1 MNYRQFL
8 DQVRQYTIHFFKSKD
23 TQKLLYHNL
32 EHTQMVV
39 ANAEQIARHYQ
50 LAGKDFFI
58 VMTAAWFHDSGYLTG
73 DPADHEQRSAD
84 IAARFLNDIAVEE
97 DTIQAVRQ
105 CILATR
111 MPQSPASRL
120 EKIVC
125 DADLFHFGTADF
137 WERNNLMRK
146 ETESRTGKKIGKNQW
161 RKGTI
166 RFLEAHQFQTD
177 YCRNILQ
184 HNKQQNLRELKEK
197 DGDQNED
204 IIKESA
210 EDIIPALQE
219 DIQALTAMAKKQK
232 LDRPER
238 GIETMFRISST
249 NSQRLSDMADNK
261 AHIMITTTSIIISVL
276 LSLLLRKL
284 EDNPQ
289 LVIPTMILLT
299 VCVVTM
305 VFSIL
310 ATRPTLPDGTF
321 TPQDIKKRKVNL
333 LFFGNF
339 YRMNFEEYDV
349 GMKQMMNDRD
359 FLYGTL
365 IRDLYSQGVVLGRKY
380 RLLRKGYSVFMY
392 GIVASV
398 IAFFIASVFFR

>member
-184 HNKQQNLRELKEK
+184 HKKQQNLRELKEK

>member
-111 MPQSPASRL
+111 MPQSPTSRL

-146 ETESRTGKKIGKNQW
+146 ETEWRTGKKIGKNQW

-184 HNKQQNLRELKEK
+184 NKKQQNLRELKEK